1 QGISDLIAKPGLIN
15 VDFADVKTI
24 MFDKGSALMGI
35 GVATGENRATEAAKK
50 EISSPLLETSID
62 GAHGILMNITGG
74 TNLRM
79 FEVPEAAD
87 LVTSAADEEVN
98 VILGYAIKSNMTE
111 EIVVTVIA
119 TGFDESKKTNEQPN
133 KRQSI
138 KRQHAASKEKE
149 DANEPVVSNR
159 PPEDEDTLDIPAF
172 LRNRN

>member
-1 QGISDLIAKPGLIN
+1 
-15 VDFADVKTI
+15 
-24 MFDKGSALMGI
+24 
-35 GVATGENRATEAAKK
+35 
-50 EISSPLLETSID
+50 
-62 GAHGILMNITGG
+62 
-74 TNLRM
+74 
-79 FEVPEAAD
+79 
-87 LVTSAADEEVN
+87 VN
-98 VILGYAIKSNMTE
+98 VIFGSVINENLKD

-172 LRNRN
+172 LRDRNRDRNRYAINTTIQKQTIRFK